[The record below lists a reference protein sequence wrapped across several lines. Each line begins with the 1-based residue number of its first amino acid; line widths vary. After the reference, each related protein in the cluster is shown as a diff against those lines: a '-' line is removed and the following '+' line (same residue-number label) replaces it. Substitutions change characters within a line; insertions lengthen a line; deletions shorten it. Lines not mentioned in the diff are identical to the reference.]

1 MVASDAREQAWITSL
16 PKDKDA
22 IIVMEGISMYFE
34 LGDLKG
40 LLHNLSNYFEKIH
53 LLMDCYTEFAAKAS
67 KYKNPINDVGVT
79 QVYGLDVPEELNSID
94 GVTFVKEYSMTPD
107 YLIEQLQRMER
118 KIFEKLYAG
127 KVAQKMYRLYEYK
140 K

>member
-1 MVASDAREQAWITSL
+1 
-16 PKDKDA
+16 
-22 IIVMEGISMYFE
+22 MEGISMYFE
-34 LGDLKG
+34 LEALKG
-40 LLHNLSNYFEKIH
+40 LLNNLSQHFNSIH
-53 LLMDCYTEFAAKAS
+53 LLMDCYTEFAAKVS

-79 QVYGLDVPEELNSID
+79 QVYGLDVPENLNIPE
-94 GVTFVKEYSMTPD
+94 GVTFVKEHSMTPD
-107 YLIEQLQRMER
+107 YLIAHLQGIER